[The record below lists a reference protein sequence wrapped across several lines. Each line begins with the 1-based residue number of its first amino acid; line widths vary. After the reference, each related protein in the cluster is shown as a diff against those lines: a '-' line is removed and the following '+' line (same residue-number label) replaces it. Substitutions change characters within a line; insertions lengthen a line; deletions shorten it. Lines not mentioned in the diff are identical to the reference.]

1 LPDLPARGIILI
13 LYGKAVKTMKKSV
26 LWLYAVMLLLASC
39 GSPGNRQGERV
50 ITVSIPPFSYFVEAV
65 AGSDFTVNVMLPP
78 GADHHSWEPLP
89 RQITALAGSEA
100 FIINGRLG
108 FEYAWMDRFREIN
121 PAMKITDLSAGISLI
136 EPAVEAGHE
145 GHGHDDE
152 GVDPH
157 YWISPKEAY
166 IMAATVRELV
176 TALNPSAAER
186 YTLNYDRLIATISE
200 VDSVV
205 TGLLTDAPSKT
216 FMIFHEGKSPS
227 PARMK
232 ELIDFTREKGI
243 KVIFIQAEYDLK
255 SAQVIAE
262 ETGATLITIDPMNP
276 EWGKAVVDIAKA
288 ISMEHGAWGKEQ
300 GEIKS
305 EELF

>member
-1 LPDLPARGIILI
+1 MR
-13 LYGKAVKTMKKSV
+13 KSV
-26 LWLYAVMLLLASC
+26 LWFYAVMLLLASC

-100 FIINGRLG
+100 FLINGRLG
-108 FEYAWMDRFREIN
+108 FEYAWMDRFIEIN
-121 PAMKITDLSAGISLI
+121 PGMKITDLSAGISLI
-136 EPAVEAGHE
+136 EPEVEAGHE
-145 GHGHDDE
+145 GHDHGDE

-166 IMAATVRELV
+166 IMAATVRDLLV
-176 TALNPSAAER
+176 SLNPSAAER
-186 YTLNYDRLIATISE
+186 YALNYDRLIADISE
-200 VDSVV
+200 VDSAV
-205 TGLLTDAPSKT
+205 TALLADAPSRT
-216 FMIFHEGKSPS
+216 FMIFHPALAYLARDYGLEQISFEDEGKSPS

-276 EWGKAVVDIAKA
+276 EWGKAVVEIAKA
-288 ISMEHGAWGKEQ
+288 ISMEHGAWSKE
-300 GEIKS
+300 
-305 EELF
+305 

>member
-1 LPDLPARGIILI
+1 
-13 LYGKAVKTMKKSV
+13 MKKSV
-26 LWLYAVMLLLASC
+26 FWLYAVMLLLASC
-39 GSPGNRQGERV
+39 GSPGNKQGERV
-50 ITVSIPPFSYFVEAV
+50 ITVSIPPFKYFVEAV

-108 FEYAWMDRFREIN
+108 FEYAWMERFREIN
-121 PAMKITDLSAGISLI
+121 PGMKITDLSAGISLI
-136 EPAVEAGHE
+136 EPEVEAGHE
-145 GHGHDDE
+145 DDGHEPSGHEATGHEGHSHEDE

-157 YWISPKEAY
+157 YWVSPKEAY
-166 IMAATVRELV
+166 VMAATVRDLV
-176 TALNPSAAER
+176 IALNPSAAER
-186 YTLNYDRLIATISE
+186 YALNYDRLIAGITE
-200 VDSVV
+200 VDSIV
-205 TGLLTDAPSKT
+205 TGLLADAPSKT
-216 FMIFHEGKSPS
+216 FMIFHPALAYLARDYGLEQISFEDEGKSPS

-232 ELIDFTREKGI
+232 ELIDLTREKGI

-288 ISMEHGAWGKEQ
+288 VANRQ
-300 GEIKS
+300 
-305 EELF
+305 

>member
-1 LPDLPARGIILI
+1 
-13 LYGKAVKTMKKSV
+13 MKKSV
-26 LWLYAVMLLLASC
+26 LWLFAVVLLLASC
-39 GSPGNRQGERV
+39 RSPGNKQGERV
-50 ITVSIPPFSYFVEAV
+50 ITVSIPPFKYFVEAV
-65 AGSDFTVNVMLPP
+65 ADSDFTVNVMLPP

-121 PAMKITDLSAGISLI
+121 PGMKITDLSAGISLI
-136 EPAVEAGHE
+136 EPVEEAGHE
-145 GHGHDDE
+145 GHGHEDE

-166 IMAATVRELV
+166 IMAATVRDLV
-176 TALNPSAAER
+176 IALNPSAAER
-186 YTLNYDRLIATISE
+186 YVRNYDRLIAGITE
-200 VDSVV
+200 ADSVV
-205 TGLLTDAPSKT
+205 TGFLSDAPSKT
-216 FMIFHEGKSPS
+216 FMIFHPALAYLARDYGLEQISFEDEGKSPS

-232 ELIDFTREKGI
+232 ELIDLTREKGI

-276 EWGKAVVDIAKA
+276 EWGKAVVEIAKA
-288 ISMEHGAWGKEQ
+288 VGNENRQ
-300 GEIKS
+300 
-305 EELF
+305 

>member
-1 LPDLPARGIILI
+1 
-13 LYGKAVKTMKKSV
+13 MKKSV
-26 LWLYAVMLLLASC
+26 LWLFAVVLLLASC
-39 GSPGNRQGERV
+39 RSPGNKQGERV
-50 ITVSIPPFSYFVEAV
+50 ITVSIPPFKYFVEAV
-65 AGSDFTVNVMLPP
+65 ADSDFTVNVMLPP

-121 PAMKITDLSAGISLI
+121 PGMKITDLSAGISLI
-136 EPAVEAGHE
+136 EPVEEAGHE
-145 GHGHDDE
+145 GHGHEDE

-166 IMAATVRELV
+166 IMAATVRDLV
-176 TALNPSAAER
+176 IALNPSAAER
-186 YTLNYDRLIATISE
+186 YVRNYDRLIAGITE
-200 VDSVV
+200 ADSVV
-205 TGLLTDAPSKT
+205 TGFLSDAPSKT
-216 FMIFHEGKSPS
+216 FMIFHPALAYLARDYGLEQISFEDEGKSPS

-232 ELIDFTREKGI
+232 ELIDLTREKGI

-288 ISMEHGAWGKEQ
+288 ISMEHGARSME
-300 GEIKS
+300 
-305 EELF
+305 

>member
-1 LPDLPARGIILI
+1 
-13 LYGKAVKTMKKSV
+13 MKKSV
-26 LWLYAVMLLLASC
+26 LWLYAMMLLLASC
-39 GSPGNRQGERV
+39 GSPGNKQGDRV
-50 ITVSIPPFSYFVEAV
+50 ITVSIPPFRYFVEAV
-65 AGSDFTVNVMLPP
+65 ADSDFTVNVMLPP

-108 FEYAWMDRFREIN
+108 FEYAWMDRFTEIN
-121 PAMKITDLSAGISLI
+121 PGMKITDLSAGISLI
-136 EPAVEAGHE
+136 EPEVEAGHE
-145 GHGHDDE
+145 GHGHEDE

-157 YWISPKEAY
+157 YWVSPKEAY
-166 IMAATVRELV
+166 IMAATVRDLV
-176 TALNPSAAER
+176 IALNPSAAER
-186 YTLNYDRLIATISE
+186 YALNYDRLIAGITE

-205 TGLLTDAPSKT
+205 TGLLADAPSKT
-216 FMIFHEGKSPS
+216 FMIFHPALAYLARDYGLEQISFEDEGKSPS

-232 ELIDFTREKGI
+232 ELIDLTREKGI

-255 SAQVIAE
+255 SARVIAE

-288 ISMEHGAWGKEQ
+288 ISKEHGARGME
-300 GEIKS
+300 
-305 EELF
+305 